1 MKYLLM
7 PLLKKVINWG
17 LVSGKTNTIYPWISW
32 DSAFTSEPQIWH
44 HDILREDGTPFSEE
58 EVAFLKEITS
68 EKQ

>member
-1 MKYLLM
+1 
-7 PLLKKVINWG
+7 
-17 LVSGKTNTIYPWISW
+17 VSGKTNTIYPWISW